1 MSDEEQDAEGRS
13 TVLTR
18 VRCLECGHA
27 YAKPAAGGTMSQNPG
42 CPSCGYLGWIPA
54 AVEVT
59 APQPRRSAAD
69 PQRCRADRRR

>member
-1 MSDEEQDAEGRS
+1 VSDDEQGAERGA

-27 YAKPAAGGTMSQNPG
+27 YAKPAGGGTMSENPG

-54 AVEVT
+54 SVEVT
-59 APQPRRSAAD
+59 APRQLRSAAD
-69 PQRCRADRRR
+69 RRPCRADPTR